1 MGSSAKGGGGSSKS
15 YNYFGDIAGL
25 VCAGEVDELTGV
37 EIDDKLVWSGSL
49 LNSSSPNPAI
59 VTIEGRGVMRFYWGR
74 ENQAIPDDILSAA
87 GNNLGHQHPA
97 YSGICY
103 FLLQRF
109 LFGREKTSAPNVR
122 VLVRRKPK
130 QTIITGAATDLND
143 GQANPIAA
151 LAELYTNERFGRG
164 LPISLFDSSSWQAT
178 ANKAATKHALTYIS
192 LYLNSRLDG
201 KAISGNMLSLFDGWH
216 RIKAGS
222 ALSELGCFTQPDE
235 INATSLPVIDSDAL
249 TAVPSFEV
257 ETWDD
262 VKTKYTITYDD
273 REHNYKERSLKHE
286 DPRSRFA
293 LGENRPESIQRTDI
307 TRADQAAG
315 YVKEM
320 ARRFSTPGMTATL
333 SVRAERL
340 LGIRA
345 GQHIRIDIDPQPGGY
360 QLQQVCRVLKIT
372 RPQHGA
378 AQLTI
383 ESERTLE
390 PVPFTAAPTPTAPP
404 PPPAVPQVDYVRF
417 YEAPT
422 GMADGKG
429 YHVGI
434 LASRP
439 DALVTGFAT
448 YYDDA
453 PGGDFPRIG
462 GSRIFGLRAR
472 LTSSVA
478 SAATGPF
485 GVEILDTHNREII
498 AENPGETAARDDTLL
513 MIVFKVASS
522 GQIQADSGDKAWI
535 EVFSVESLVSTG
547 INLLDVAALRS
558 RQGTPARDFAL
569 HDEVWFVPRS
579 ALTIVEHADFP
590 GHVAAAS
597 NAYFKIQPFTIDD
610 ERPLEDCAVRTFNF
624 ALNRDLPDN
633 NTVTTTIEWRYK
645 RTPFVPA
652 TPTGNTPAGWS
663 TSDPGGS
670 DALWASFAHREI
682 STGNVLGVWS
692 IPTRRSGNTIRF
704 DTSAP
709 NTDLLEND
717 AFIDIGDNNKIYR
730 YNGSAWVASFS
741 PFIKTD
747 GSGRV
752 EGLQK
757 ADGTDGYWVMVANAF
772 QIWNGSS
779 AEAPFE
785 VVGGFTYIKNAIIQ
799 NAAIGTL
806 KIAGNAVTAPVFA
819 VASTASSMPDNVWTN
834 VVGVGCSIES
844 GQNAFISV
852 SFALSDDGPH
862 LTEDC
867 DIEIR
872 RADST
877 VIFFMDWTVSQGV
890 TKPISFQWMDA
901 NVPGVVSGYD
911 VYLRPRTTGT
921 NKGTPSARSPAI
933 SVIHYKR

>member
-1 MGSSAKGGGGSSKS
+1 MGSSSKGGGGAGSKS

-25 VCAGEVDELTGV
+25 VCAGEVDELTGI

-49 LNSSSPNPAI
+49 LNSSSPNPAS
-59 VTIEGRGVMRFYWGR
+59 VTIEGRGTLRFYWGR
-74 ENQAIPDDILSAA
+74 EDQTTPDTVLTAA
-87 GNNLGHQHPA
+87 GNSLGQQHPA
-97 YSGICY
+97 YTGISY
-103 FLLQRF
+103 FVLQKF
-109 LFGREKTSAPNVR
+109 LFGREKTTAPNVR
-122 VLVRRKPK
+122 IYVSRKPK
-130 QTIITGAATDLND
+130 QTLIAGSSTNLND

-164 LPISLFDSSSWQAT
+164 LPASYFDSTSWQAT
-178 ANKAATKHALTYIS
+178 ANKAATKPALTYVS
-192 LYLNSRLDG
+192 PYLNSRVDG
-201 KAISGNMLSLFDGWH
+201 KAVSGNMLSLFDGWH
-216 RIKAGS
+216 RIKEGS
-222 ALSELGCFTQPDE
+222 ALSELGYFTPPDE
-235 INATSLPVIDSDAL
+235 INQSSLPIIDSDAL
-249 TAVPSFEV
+249 TAPPSFDV

-262 VKTKYTITYDD
+262 VKTRYNITYED
-273 REHNYKERSLKHE
+273 RAHNYKERSLKHE

-293 LGENRPESIQRTDI
+293 LGENRPESIQRPDI

-315 YVKEM
+315 YVQEM
-320 ARRFSTPGMTATL
+320 ARRFSTPGMSATL

-340 LGIRA
+340 LGIRP

-372 RPQHGA
+372 RPQKGV

-390 PVPFTAAPTPTAPP
+390 PVPFTAAPTPIAPT
-404 PPPAVPQVDYVRF
+404 PPPAVPQINYVRF

-422 GMADGKG
+422 GMADGQG
-429 YHVGI
+429 YRVGI

-439 DALVTGFAT
+439 GPLVTGYAT
-448 YYDDA
+448 YYDDI

-472 LTSSVA
+472 LTSAVA

-485 GVEILDTHNREII
+485 AVEILDAYNREII

-513 MIVFKVASS
+513 MIVLKIAGS
-522 GQIQADSGDKAWI
+522 GQIQADGANKAWI
-535 EVFSVESLVSTG
+535 EVFSVDNLVSTG
-547 INLLDVAALRS
+547 TNLLDVTALRS

-579 ALTIVEHADFP
+579 ELTIVEHADFP
-590 GHVAAAS
+590 GHAAATS
-597 NAYFKIQPFTIDD
+597 NAYFKLQPFTIDD

-624 ALNRDLPDN
+624 ALNRDLPGGDG
-633 NTVTTTIEWRYK
+633 VTTTIEWRYK

-704 DTSAP
+704 DTALP
-709 NTDLLEND
+709 NTDLSEND

-747 GSGRV
+747 GAGRV

-772 QIWNGSS
+772 QIWNGTSS
-779 AEAPFE
+779 EAPFE
-785 VVGGFTYIKNAIIQ
+785 VVGGFTYIKSAIIQ

-806 KIAGNAVTAPVFA
+806 KIAGNAVTVPASVTAFSALTGPATGLSILFANYYAPEAMEMVVMFSA
-819 VASTASSMPDNVWTN
+819 LQGYTGASTY
-834 VVGVGCSIES
+834 
-844 GQNAFISV
+844 
-852 SFALSDDGPH
+852 SFTLKIDGA
-862 LTEDC
+862 TATY
-867 DIEIR
+867 
-872 RADST
+872 RA
-877 VIFFMDWTVSQGV
+877 
-890 TKPISFQWMDA
+890 
-901 NVPGVVSGYD
+901 
-911 VYLRPRTTGT
+911 GT
-921 NKGTPSARSPAI
+921 NMNDTPNFVYSASLAQGWHTFEVLWDAQNSNLGMSDRTLVLFGAM
-933 SVIHYKR
+933 R